1 MKSEMYPILE
11 FDGESENIIEPTG
24 FIKPI
29 EMSEHVVMCFYSEVI
44 ERLIAQGKLKPIKEL
59 YSQIGRHPVY
69 ELEYNEQKVT
79 VFHPGVGAPLGAGL
93 MEEVIALGGRKF
105 ISCGSGGV
113 LNKDIAAG
121 HILVPTCAVRDEG
134 MSYHYV
140 EPSREIDVDLEAVKA
155 IETVLKGHGCDYL
168 LVKTWTTDSFY
179 RETRDKMVKRKDE
192 GCLVVE
198 MECASF
204 SAVAKYR
211 NVVFGQMIYGG
222 DDISCDEWNS
232 RSDVDR
238 KYIRD
243 ALFWFAVEASLLL

>member
-11 FDGESENIIEPTG
+11 FDGESENIIEPSG

-105 ISCGSGGV
+105 ISLRG
-113 LNKDIAAG
+113 
-121 HILVPTCAVRDEG
+121 
-134 MSYHYV
+134 
-140 EPSREIDVDLEAVKA
+140 A
-155 IETVLKGHGCDYL
+155 I
-168 LVKTWTTDSFY
+168 
-179 RETRDKMVKRKDE
+179 KR
-192 GCLVVE
+192 
-198 MECASF
+198 
-204 SAVAKYR
+204 
-211 NVVFGQMIYGG
+211 N
-222 DDISCDEWNS
+222 
-232 RSDVDR
+232 
-238 KYIRD
+238 
-243 ALFWFAVEASLLL
+243 